1 MVNKVTLRDIALR
14 AGVGDGTVS
23 RVLNNHPNVSQK
35 TRDKV
40 MKVVEELDYRPN
52 FSARHMRTQRSHLI
66 GFLTDLVATTPF
78 AGQIIQGAQEAAW
91 GEGHI
96 LMIVNTEDDPALT
109 QAAIDVF
116 LERDVEAIVYAA
128 MWHRAV
134 SLPASVRKVP
144 VALANCFSAEGDLS
158 SVVPDEERGGR
169 EATERLIAAGHRRI
183 GFINFAL
190 NPDVPASVGREAGY
204 QAALAAHDLPFNP
217 ALIYRSEDDATRG
230 YSGTIALLNLP
241 DPPTALF
248 CINDRTAMGAYNA
261 AHALGRRIPDDL
273 AIIGFDD
280 QTVITEGLRPTL
292 TSVALPHREM
302 GRWAVE
308 EVFRLI
314 GGEEMRRQE
323 RMPCPIRARE
333 SG

>member
-1 MVNKVTLRDIALR
+1 MADKVTLRDIAQR

-40 MKVVEELDYRPN
+40 MKAVEELEYRPN
-52 FSARHMRTQRSHLI
+52 FSARHMRTQRSQLI

-91 GEGHI
+91 RAGHI
-96 LMIVNTEDDPALT
+96 LMIVNTDDDPALT

-134 SLPASVRKVP
+134 SLPDSVRKVP

-169 EATERLIAAGHRRI
+169 EATEQLIAAGHRRI
-183 GFINFAL
+183 GFINFTWKPA
-190 NPDVPASVGREAGY
+190 VPASVGREAGY
-204 QAALAAHDLPFNP
+204 RAALEAHGIPFDP
-217 ALIYRSEDDATRG
+217 ALIFHSEDDAARG
-230 YSGTIALLNLP
+230 FDGTHALLSLP

-248 CINDRTAMGAYNA
+248 CVNDRTAMGAYNA

-273 AIIGFDD
+273 AIVGFDD
-280 QTVITEGLRPTL
+280 QTVITEGLRPML

-314 GGEEMRRQE
+314 SGEQVRQQA
-323 RMPCPIRARE
+323 RIHCPLVLRE
-333 SG
+333 SV